1 MNLTLHIME
10 KDFRCLW
17 RFLIPFWGLLMFHA
31 VLIQARSGLGPSPG
45 FEGTFLLAGALT
57 LLSLLVGILKV
68 CWLAVIVSRLVQQ
81 DSTAGSTAFWLSR
94 PVSGGRLLLS
104 KSLFLGLT
112 VISPDLLLQS
122 AMLGVHGVT
131 LYDIFRSIP
140 QIALPALLAALLL
153 MMLASLTSDLAR
165 MMFLG
170 ILAMVAWFLASSALT
185 VLLPVVSTLLW
196 IPHGTGSGWMA
207 PFLLPLA
214 VAGAVVCRQ
223 YLARG
228 RAVSGRLAFS
238 VMFLTLL
245 VVQFSQGFLG
255 WVKRGLDRENL
266 VSGQVSARVEKGS
279 LAFDRVSVSDQA
291 LGLSQDD
298 SDPEPE
304 QERRIF
310 LKGRI
315 VLENLPLDLCAL
327 PGLVSARLALPSGEI
342 LAAQENPTAHLYSQ
356 MYAMNFLVPWAH
368 FSIPSGEELDVLGQ
382 ALGEVRFLNARG
394 HGSLHPWVDLLGVSQ
409 DLHERYGGVGIAYSA
424 RVDFLLLQAE
434 ATAVLPLKRGAVR
447 RSGSDRTEILWI
459 ERSGR
464 GLAEATAV
472 LPLKRGAVRRS
483 GSDRTEILWI
493 ERSGRGLTVELKE
506 TVNRVAADGWAMTTH
521 VLRNPSTRE
530 VWLGVGDGSSVSN
543 QDGLAVLAGL
553 YPAWI
558 PPSLHFLTSEL
569 RFRLPEGSPSLPET
583 WFQAAELVRIET
595 TRLGVL
601 SRTVQI
607 DDLVMER
614 IPMSPPDSE

>member
-10 KDFRCLW
+10 KDFRGLW

-31 VLIQARSGLGPSPG
+31 VLIQARSALGPCPSY
-45 FEGTFLLAGALT
+45 EGSFFLAVALA
-57 LLSLLVGILKV
+57 LLSWLVGILKV

-140 QIALPALLAALLL
+140 QIALPAILAALLL

-165 MMFLG
+165 MMFLA

-185 VLLPVVSTLLW
+185 ELLPVVSTLLW
-196 IPHGTGSGWMA
+196 IPPGTGSGWMA

-214 VAGAVVCRQ
+214 IAGAVVGRQ

-245 VVQFSQGFLG
+245 VVEFSPGGLG
-255 WVKRGLDRENL
+255 WVKGGLDRENL
-266 VSGQVSARVEKGS
+266 VSGQVSARVENGS
-279 LAFDRVSVSDQA
+279 LAFERVSVSDQA

-315 VLENLPLDLCAL
+315 VLENLPPDLCAL
-327 PGLVSARLALPSGEI
+327 PGLVSARLALPSGET
-342 LAAQENPTAHLYSQ
+342 LAAQENPTAHWYSQ
-356 MYAMNFLVPWAH
+356 MMDVLVPWAH
-368 FSIPSGEELDVLGQ
+368 FSIPSGEELEVLGQ

-394 HGSLHPWVDLLGVSQ
+394 DGSVHPWVDLFGVSQ
-409 DLHERYGGVGIAYSA
+409 HLHERFGGVGIAYSA

-459 ERSGR
+459 G
-464 GLAEATAV
+464 
-472 LPLKRGAVRRS
+472 
-483 GSDRTEILWI
+483 
-493 ERSGRGLTVELKE
+493 RSGRGLTVELKE

-543 QDGLAVLAGL
+543 QDGLAVLSGL

-583 WFQAAELVRIET
+583 WLQAAELVRIET
-595 TRLGVL
+595 TQLGVL

-614 IPMSPPDSE
+614 IPMSHADSE

>member
-10 KDFRCLW
+10 KDSRCLW

-31 VLIQARSGLGPSPG
+31 ALIQARSGLGPSSG
-45 FEGTFLLAGALT
+45 FEGTFLVASALA
-57 LLSLLVGILKV
+57 LLSSLVGILKV

-131 LYDIFRSIP
+131 LYDILRSIP

-165 MMFLG
+165 MMFLA

-185 VLLPVVSTLLW
+185 ELLPVVSTLLW
-196 IPHGTGSGWMA
+196 IPPGTGSGWMA

-228 RAVSGRLAFS
+228 RAVNGRLAFS
-238 VMFLTLL
+238 VMFLALLL
-245 VVQFSQGFLG
+245 VEFSQGFLG

-266 VSGQVSARVEKGS
+266 VSGQVSARVEKES
-279 LAFDRVSVSDQA
+279 LAFERVSVSDQA

-298 SDPEPE
+298 SEPEPE

-315 VLENLPLDLCAL
+315 VLENFPPDRCAL

-356 MYAMNFLVPWAH
+356 IYAMDFLVPWTH
-368 FSIPSGEELDVLGQ
+368 FFIPSGEELDVLGQ

-394 HGSLHPWVDLLGVSQ
+394 EGSVHPWVDLFGVSQ
-409 DLHERYGGVGIAYSA
+409 DLHERYGGVGIAFSA

-459 ERSGR
+459 G
-464 GLAEATAV
+464 
-472 LPLKRGAVRRS
+472 
-483 GSDRTEILWI
+483 
-493 ERSGRGLTVELKE
+493 RSGRGLTVELKE

-530 VWLGVGDGSSVSN
+530 VWLGVGEGSSVSN
-543 QDGLAVLAGL
+543 QDGLAAFPGL

-583 WFQAAELVRIET
+583 WLQGAELVRIET
-595 TRLGVL
+595 TQLGVL

>member
-31 VLIQARSGLGPSPG
+31 VLIQARSVLSPSPG
-45 FEGTFLLAGALT
+45 FEGTFLLAGALA
-57 LLSLLVGILKV
+57 LLSSLVGILKV

-170 ILAMVAWFLASSALT
+170 VLAMVAWFLASSALT
-185 VLLPVVSTLLW
+185 ELLPVVSTLLW

-214 VAGAVVCRQ
+214 VAGAVVGRQ

-228 RAVSGRLAFS
+228 RAGSGRLAFS

-245 VVQFSQGFLG
+245 VVGFSPGFPG
-255 WVKRGLDRENL
+255 WVKRGLDREDQ

-279 LAFDRVSVSDQA
+279 LAFERVSVSDQA

-298 SDPEPE
+298 SEPE

-315 VLENLPLDLCAL
+315 VLENLP
-327 PGLVSARLALPSGEI
+327 
-342 LAAQENPTAHLYSQ
+342 
-356 MYAMNFLVPWAH
+356 
-368 FSIPSGEELDVLGQ
+368 
-382 ALGEVRFLNARG
+382 
-394 HGSLHPWVDLLGVSQ
+394 
-409 DLHERYGGVGIAYSA
+409 
-424 RVDFLLLQAE
+424 
-434 ATAVLPLKRGAVR
+434 
-447 RSGSDRTEILWI
+447 RTF
-459 ERSGR
+459 
-464 GLAEATAV
+464 A
-472 LPLKRGAVRRS
+472 
-483 GSDRTEILWI
+483 
-493 ERSGRGLTVELKE
+493 
-506 TVNRVAADGWAMTTH
+506 
-521 VLRNPSTRE
+521 
-530 VWLGVGDGSSVSN
+530 
-543 QDGLAVLAGL
+543 
-553 YPAWI
+553 
-558 PPSLHFLTSEL
+558 
-569 RFRLPEGSPSLPET
+569 RFRGWCRQGWPCRRERPWPPR
-583 WFQAAELVRIET
+583 RI
-595 TRLGVL
+595 
-601 SRTVQI
+601 Q
-607 DDLVMER
+607 
-614 IPMSPPDSE
+614 PPTGTLR

>member
-464 GLAEATAV
+464 GL
-472 LPLKRGAVRRS
+472 
-483 GSDRTEILWI
+483 
-493 ERSGRGLTVELKE
+493 TVELKE

>member
-31 VLIQARSGLGPSPG
+31 VLIQARSVIGPSSG

-81 DSTAGSTAFWLSR
+81 DSTADSTAFWLSR
-94 PVSGGRLLLS
+94 PVSGARLLLS

-112 VISPDLLLQS
+112 VISPDLLLES

-131 LYDIFRSIP
+131 PYDILRSIP
-140 QIALPALLAALLL
+140 QIALPALLSALLL
-153 MMLASLTSDLAR
+153 MMLASLTSDLTR

-170 ILAMVAWFLASSALT
+170 VLAMVVWFLASSTLT
-185 VLLPVVSTLLW
+185 KLLPVVSSLLW

-228 RAVSGRLAFS
+228 RAVSGSLACS

-245 VVQFSQGFLG
+245 LVQFSQGFLE

-266 VSGQVSARVEKGS
+266 ASGQVSARVEKGS
-279 LAFDRVSVSDQA
+279 LALERVSVSDQA

-298 SDPEPE
+298 SDPE
-304 QERRIF
+304 QEKQIF
-310 LKGRI
+310 LKGQI
-315 VLENLPLDLCAL
+315 VLENLPPDRCAL
-327 PGLVSARLALPSGEI
+327 PGLVSARLALPSGET
-342 LAAQENPTAHLYSQ
+342 LATQENPTAHWYAQ
-356 MYAMNFLVPWAH
+356 MMDFLVPWAH
-368 FSIPSGEELDVLGQ
+368 FSIPSGEKLDVLGQ
-382 ALGEVRFLNARG
+382 ALGEVRFLNAPG
-394 HGSLHPWVDLLGVSQ
+394 DGSVHPWVDLFGVGQ

-424 RVDFLLLQAE
+424 RVDFLLLQAR

-459 ERSGR
+459 GRSG
-464 GLAEATAV
+464 G
-472 LPLKRGAVRRS
+472 
-483 GSDRTEILWI
+483 
-493 ERSGRGLTVELKE
+493 GLTVELKE
-506 TVNRVAADGWAMTTH
+506 TVNRVAADGWAATTH
-521 VLRNPSTRE
+521 VLRNASTRE

-553 YPAWI
+553 YPAWV
-558 PPSLHFLTSEL
+558 PPSLQIVTSEL
-569 RFRLPEGSPSLPET
+569 RFRLPEGSPPLPET
-583 WFQAAELVRIET
+583 WLQGAELVRIET
-595 TRLGVL
+595 TQLGVL

-614 IPMSPPDSE
+614 IPIAHPDSE

>member
-31 VLIQARSGLGPSPG
+31 VLIQARSVLSPSPVYG
-45 FEGTFLLAGALT
+45 ESFLVAGALA
-57 LLSLLVGILKV
+57 LLSSLVGILKV

-112 VISPDLLLQS
+112 VISPDLLLES
-122 AMLGVHGVT
+122 GMLGVHGVT

-140 QIALPALLAALLL
+140 QIALPALLVALLL

-170 ILAMVAWFLASSALT
+170 VLAMVALFLASSALT
-185 VLLPVVSTLLW
+185 ALLPVFSTLGW
-196 IPHGTGSGWMA
+196 IPPGTGSGWMA
-207 PFLLPLA
+207 PFLLSLA
-214 VAGAVVCRQ
+214 VASAVVGRQ

-245 VVQFSQGFLG
+245 VVECSPGFLG
-255 WVKRGLDRENL
+255 WVKRGLDRENQD
-266 VSGQVSARVEKGS
+266 SGQVSARVEKGS
-279 LAFDRVSVSDQA
+279 LAFERVSVSDQA

-298 SDPEPE
+298 SEPE

-315 VLENLPLDLCAL
+315 MLENLPPNLCAL
-327 PGLVSARLALPSGEI
+327 PGLVSARLALPSGET
-342 LAAQENPTAHLYSQ
+342 LATQENPTAHW
-356 MYAMNFLVPWAH
+356 YAQLMEDPRLPWAH
-368 FSIPSGEELDVLGQ
+368 FSIPSGDELDVLGQ

-394 HGSLHPWVDLLGVSQ
+394 DGSVHPWVDLFGVSQ

-459 ERSGR
+459 
-464 GLAEATAV
+464 V
-472 LPLKRGAVRRS
+472 
-483 GSDRTEILWI
+483 
-493 ERSGRGLTVELKE
+493 RSGRGLTVELKE
-506 TVNRVAADGWAMTTH
+506 TVNRVAADGWAMMTH

-543 QDGLAVLAGL
+543 QDGLPVLAGL

-558 PPSLHFLTSEL
+558 PPSLHFVTSEL
-569 RFRLPEGSPSLPET
+569 HFRLPEGSPSLPET
-583 WFQAAELVRIET
+583 WLQAAELVRIET
-595 TRLGVL
+595 TQLGVL
-601 SRTVQI
+601 SKTVQI

-614 IPMSPPDSE
+614 IPMSHASSE

>member
-31 VLIQARSGLGPSPG
+31 VLIQARSVLSPSPG
-45 FEGTFLLAGALT
+45 YGESFLLAGALT

-112 VISPDLLLQS
+112 VISPDLLLES
-122 AMLGVHGVT
+122 GMLGVHGVT

-140 QIALPALLAALLL
+140 QIALPALLATLLL
-153 MMLASLTSDLAR
+153 MMLASLTSELPR

-170 ILAMVAWFLASSALT
+170 VLAMVALFLASSALT
-185 VLLPVVSTLLW
+185 ELLPVVSTLVW
-196 IPHGTGSGWMA
+196 IPPGTGSGWMA

-214 VAGAVVCRQ
+214 VASAVVCRQ

-245 VVQFSQGFLG
+245 VVKFSPGVLG
-255 WVKRGLDRENL
+255 WVKRGLDQENQ

-279 LAFDRVSVSDQA
+279 LVFERVSVSDQA

-298 SDPEPE
+298 SEPESE

-315 VLENLPLDLCAL
+315 VLENLPPDLCAL
-327 PGLVSARLALPSGEI
+327 PGLVSARLALPSGET
-342 LAAQENPTAHLYSQ
+342 LAAQENPTAHWYAQ
-356 MYAMNFLVPWAH
+356 MYSLLPWAH

-394 HGSLHPWVDLLGVSQ
+394 HGSVHPWVDLFGVSQ

-424 RVDFLLLQAE
+424 RVDFLLLQ
-434 ATAVLPLKRGAVR
+434 
-447 RSGSDRTEILWI
+447 
-459 ERSGR
+459 
-464 GLAEATAV
+464 AEATAV

-530 VWLGVGDGSSVSN
+530 VWLGVAAGSSVSN
-543 QDGLAVLAGL
+543 QEALVLAGL

-569 RFRLPEGSPSLPET
+569 HFRFPEGSPSLPET
-583 WFQAAELVRIET
+583 WLQAAELVRIET
-595 TRLGVL
+595 TQLGVL

-614 IPMSPPDSE
+614 IPMSHPESE

>member
-17 RFLIPFWGLLMFHA
+17 RFLIPFWGLLMFRA
-31 VLIQARSGLGPSPG
+31 VLFQVRSVLGPSSG

-57 LLSLLVGILKV
+57 LLSSLVGILKV

-112 VISPDLLLQS
+112 VLSPDLLLES

-131 LYDIFRSIP
+131 LYDILRSIP
-140 QIALPALLAALLL
+140 QIALPALLATLLL
-153 MMLASLTSDLAR
+153 MMLASLTSDLTR

-170 ILAMVAWFLASSALT
+170 VLAIVGLILASSALT
-185 VLLPVVSTLLW
+185 EFLPVFSTLGW
-196 IPHGTGSGWMA
+196 IPPGAGSGWMA

-223 YLARG
+223 FLARG
-228 RAVSGRLAFS
+228 REVSGRLAFS
-238 VMFLTLL
+238 AIFLTLL
-245 VVQFSQGFLG
+245 AVGFSPGLLG

-279 LAFDRVSVSDQA
+279 LAMERVSVSDQA
-291 LGLSQDD
+291 QGLSQDD
-298 SDPEPE
+298 SEPKP
-304 QERRIF
+304 ERRIF

-315 VLENLPLDLCAL
+315 VLENLPPDLCAL
-327 PGLVSARLALPSGEI
+327 PGLVSARLALPSGET
-342 LAAQENPTAHLYSQ
+342 LAVQENPTTHWYAQ
-356 MYAMNFLVPWAH
+356 MMDFLFPWAH

-394 HGSLHPWVDLLGVSQ
+394 DGSVHARVDLFGVGQ

-424 RVDFLLLQAE
+424 RVDFLLLQAK

-459 ERSGR
+459 G
-464 GLAEATAV
+464 GL
-472 LPLKRGAVRRS
+472 
-483 GSDRTEILWI
+483 
-493 ERSGRGLTVELKE
+493 GRGLTVELKE
-506 TVNRVAADGWAMTTH
+506 TVSRVAADGWATTTH

-543 QDGLAVLAGL
+543 QAGLAVLAGL
-553 YPAWI
+553 YPAWV
-558 PPSLHFLTSEL
+558 PPSLQIVTSEL
-569 RFRLPEGSPSLPET
+569 RFRLPEGSPSLPDT
-583 WFQAAELVRIET
+583 WLQAAELVRIEST
-595 TRLGVL
+595 QLGVL

-607 DDLVMER
+607 DDMVMER
-614 IPMSPPDSE
+614 IPVRILSSE

>member
-31 VLIQARSGLGPSPG
+31 VLIQARSVIGPSSG

-94 PVSGGRLLLS
+94 PVSGARLLLS

-112 VISPDLLLQS
+112 VISPDLLLES
-122 AMLGVHGVT
+122 AMLGIHGVT
-131 LYDIFRSIP
+131 LYDILRSIP
-140 QIALPALLAALLL
+140 QIALPALLSALLL

-170 ILAMVAWFLASSALT
+170 VLAMVAWILASSTLT
-185 VLLPVVSTLLW
+185 MLLPVVSTLLW

-228 RAVSGRLAFS
+228 RAVSGSLACS

-245 VVQFSQGFLG
+245 LVEFSQGFLG

-279 LAFDRVSVSDQA
+279 LAFERVSVSDQA

-298 SDPEPE
+298 SEPE
-304 QERRIF
+304 QEKQIF
-310 LKGRI
+310 LKGQI
-315 VLENLPLDLCAL
+315 VLENLPPDLCAL
-327 PGLVSARLALPSGEI
+327 PGLVSARLALPSGET
-342 LAAQENPTAHLYSQ
+342 LATQENPTAHWYAQ
-356 MYAMNFLVPWAH
+356 MMDFLVPWAH
-368 FSIPSGEELDVLGQ
+368 FSIPSGEKLDVLGQ
-382 ALGEVRFLNARG
+382 ALGEVSFLNARAD
-394 HGSLHPWVDLLGVSQ
+394 GSVHPWVDLFGVGQ

-424 RVDFLLLQAE
+424 RVDFLLLQAR

-447 RSGSDRTEILWI
+447 RSGSDRTKILWI
-459 ERSGR
+459 GGSG
-464 GLAEATAV
+464 G
-472 LPLKRGAVRRS
+472 
-483 GSDRTEILWI
+483 
-493 ERSGRGLTVELKE
+493 GLTVELKE
-506 TVNRVAADGWAMTTH
+506 TVNRVAADGWAATTH

-543 QDGLAVLAGL
+543 QDGLAVLTGL
-553 YPAWI
+553 YPVWI
-558 PPSLHFLTSEL
+558 PPSLQIVTSEL
-569 RFRLPEGSPSLPET
+569 RFRLPEGSPPLPET
-583 WFQAAELVRIET
+583 WLQGAELVRIKT
-595 TRLGVL
+595 TQLGVL

-614 IPMSPPDSE
+614 IPITHPDSE

>member
-17 RFLIPFWGLLMFHA
+17 RFLIPFWGLLMFHV
-31 VLIQARSGLGPSPG
+31 VLMQARSGIGPSSG
-45 FEGTFLLAGALT
+45 FDGTYLLAGALA

-81 DSTAGSTAFWLSR
+81 DSTADSTAFWLSR

-112 VISPDLLLQS
+112 VISPDLLLES

-140 QIALPALLAALLL
+140 QIALPVLLVALLL

-165 MMFLG
+165 MMFLCV
-170 ILAMVAWFLASSALT
+170 LAMAGLFLVSSILT
-185 VLLPVVSTLLW
+185 ELLPVFSTLGW
-196 IPHGTGSGWMA
+196 IPPGTGSGWMA
-207 PFLLPLA
+207 PFLLPFA
-214 VAGAVVCRQ
+214 VAGSVVCRQ

-245 VVQFSQGFLG
+245 AVEFSPGFLG
-255 WVKRGLDRENL
+255 WVKRGLDRENQ
-266 VSGQVSARVEKGS
+266 VSGQVSARIEKGS
-279 LAFDRVSVSDQA
+279 LAFERESVSDQA
-291 LGLSQDD
+291 LGLSEDD
-298 SDPEPE
+298 SEPE
-304 QERRIF
+304 QERRIL

-315 VLENLPLDLCAL
+315 VLENLPPDLRAL
-327 PGLVSARLALPSGEI
+327 PGLVSARLALPSGET
-342 LAAQENPTAHLYSQ
+342 LATQENPTTHW
-356 MYAMNFLVPWAH
+356 YAQLMHILIPWAD
-368 FSIPSGEELDVLGQ
+368 FFTPSGGELDVLGQ

-394 HGSLHPWVDLLGVSQ
+394 DGSVHPWVDLFAVSQ
-409 DLHERYGGVGIAYSA
+409 ELHERYGGVGIAYSA
-424 RVDFLLLQAE
+424 RAEFLLLQAE
-434 ATAVLPLKRGAVR
+434 ATAVLPLKRGEVC

-459 ERSGR
+459 GGSGR
-464 GLAEATAV
+464 
-472 LPLKRGAVRRS
+472 
-483 GSDRTEILWI
+483 D
-493 ERSGRGLTVELKE
+493 LTVELKE
-506 TVNRVAADGWAMTTH
+506 TVNRVAADGWATITH

-543 QDGLAVLAGL
+543 QAALAVFAGL

-558 PPSLHFLTSEL
+558 PPSLHILTSEL
-569 RFRLPEGSPSLPET
+569 RFRLPEGSPPLPDT
-583 WFQAAELVRIET
+583 WLQGAELVRIET
-595 TRLGVL
+595 TQLGVL
-601 SRTVQI
+601 STTVQI

-614 IPMSPPDSE
+614 IPMSPADSE

>member
-17 RFLIPFWGLLMFHA
+17 RFLVPFWGLLMFHA
-31 VLIQARSGLGPSPG
+31 VLIQARSVINLSSG

-94 PVSGGRLLLS
+94 PVSGARLLLS

-112 VISPDLLLQS
+112 VISPDLLLES

-131 LYDIFRSIP
+131 PYDILRSIP
-140 QIALPALLAALLL
+140 QIALPALLSALLL
-153 MMLASLTSDLAR
+153 MMLASLISDLAR

-170 ILAMVAWFLASSALT
+170 VLAMVAWFLASSTLT
-185 VLLPVVSTLLW
+185 QLLPVVSTLLW

-228 RAVSGRLAFS
+228 RAVSGSLACS

-245 VVQFSQGFLG
+245 LVQFSQGFLG

-266 VSGQVSARVEKGS
+266 ASGQVSARVEKGS
-279 LAFDRVSVSDQA
+279 LALERVSVSDQA

-298 SDPEPE
+298 SDPE
-304 QERRIF
+304 QEKQIF
-310 LKGRI
+310 LKGQI
-315 VLENLPLDLCAL
+315 VLENLPPDRCAL
-327 PGLVSARLALPSGEI
+327 PGLVSARLALPSGET
-342 LAAQENPTAHLYSQ
+342 LATQENPTAHWYAQ
-356 MYAMNFLVPWAH
+356 MMDFLVPWAH
-368 FSIPSGEELDVLGQ
+368 FSIPSGEKLDVLGQ
-382 ALGEVRFLNARG
+382 ALGEVRFLNAPG
-394 HGSLHPWVDLLGVSQ
+394 DGSVHPWVDLFGVGQ

-424 RVDFLLLQAE
+424 RVDFLLLQAR

-459 ERSGR
+459 GGSG
-464 GLAEATAV
+464 G
-472 LPLKRGAVRRS
+472 
-483 GSDRTEILWI
+483 
-493 ERSGRGLTVELKE
+493 GLTVELKE
-506 TVNRVAADGWAMTTH
+506 TVNRVAADGWAATTH
-521 VLRNPSTRE
+521 VLRNASTRE

-553 YPAWI
+553 YPAWV
-558 PPSLHFLTSEL
+558 PPSLQIVTSEL
-569 RFRLPEGSPSLPET
+569 RFRLPEGSPPLPET
-583 WFQAAELVRIET
+583 WLQGAELVRIET
-595 TRLGVL
+595 TQLGVL

-614 IPMSPPDSE
+614 IPIAHPDSE

>member
-1 MNLTLHIME
+1 MNLTLHIIE
-10 KDFRCLW
+10 KDCRCLW

-31 VLIQARSGLGPSPG
+31 ALIQARSGLGPSSG
-45 FEGTFLLAGALT
+45 FEGTFLVASALA
-57 LLSLLVGILKV
+57 LLSWLVGILKV
-68 CWLAVIVSRLVQQ
+68 FWLAVIVSRLVQQ

-131 LYDIFRSIP
+131 LYDVLRSIP

-165 MMFLG
+165 MMFLA
-170 ILAMVAWFLASSALT
+170 ILAMVAWFLASSVLT
-185 VLLPVVSTLLW
+185 ELLPVVSTLLW
-196 IPHGTGSGWMA
+196 IAHGTGSGWMA

-214 VAGAVVCRQ
+214 VSGAVVCRQ

-228 RAVSGRLAFS
+228 RAVNGRLAFS
-238 VMFLTLL
+238 VMFLALL
-245 VVQFSQGFLG
+245 LAEFSQGFLG

-266 VSGQVSARVEKGS
+266 VSGHVSARVEKGS
-279 LAFDRVSVSDQA
+279 LAFERVSVSDQA
-291 LGLSQDD
+291 LGLSQDE

-315 VLENLPLDLCAL
+315 VLENLPPDLCAL

-356 MYAMNFLVPWAH
+356 MMNSLVPWAH

-394 HGSLHPWVDLLGVSQ
+394 DGSVHPWVDLFGVSQ
-409 DLHERYGGVGIAYSA
+409 DLHERYGGVGIAFSA

-459 ERSGR
+459 G
-464 GLAEATAV
+464 
-472 LPLKRGAVRRS
+472 K
-483 GSDRTEILWI
+483 
-493 ERSGRGLTVELKE
+493 SGRGLTVELKE

-543 QDGLAVLAGL
+543 QDGLAVLPGL

-583 WFQAAELVRIET
+583 WLQGAELVRIET
-595 TRLGVL
+595 TQLGVL

>member
-31 VLIQARSGLGPSPG
+31 VLIQARSVIGPSSG
-45 FEGTFLLAGALT
+45 FEGTFFLAGALT

-94 PVSGGRLLLS
+94 PVSGARLLLS

-112 VISPDLLLQS
+112 VISPDLLLES
-122 AMLGVHGVT
+122 GMLGVHGVT

-140 QIALPALLAALLL
+140 QIALPALLSALLL
-153 MMLASLTSDLAR
+153 MMLASLTSDLTR

-170 ILAMVAWFLASSALT
+170 VLAMVGLFLVSSALT
-185 VLLPVVSTLLW
+185 ELLPESSALGW
-196 IPHGTGSGWMA
+196 IPPGVGSGWMA

-228 RAVSGRLAFS
+228 RAVSERLAFS

-245 VVQFSQGFLG
+245 VVGFSPGFLR
-255 WVKRGLDRENL
+255 WVKRGLDRENQ

-279 LAFDRVSVSDQA
+279 LAFERVSISDQA
-291 LGLSQDD
+291 LGLSPED
-298 SDPEPE
+298 SEPE
-304 QERRIF
+304 QKRRIF

-315 VLENLPLDLCAL
+315 VLEGLPPDLCAL
-327 PGLVSARLALPSGEI
+327 PGLVSARLALPSGET
-342 LAAQENPTAHLYSQ
+342 LAIQENPTAHWHAQL
-356 MYAMNFLVPWAH
+356 MHILIPWEH
-368 FSIPSGEELDVLGQ
+368 FFIPSGDELDVLGQ
-382 ALGEVRFLNARG
+382 ALGEVRFLNARDD
-394 HGSLHPWVDLLGVSQ
+394 GSVHPWVDLFSVSQ

-459 ERSGR
+459 G
-464 GLAEATAV
+464 G
-472 LPLKRGAVRRS
+472 
-483 GSDRTEILWI
+483 
-493 ERSGRGLTVELKE
+493 SGRGLTVELKE
-506 TVNRVAADGWAMTTH
+506 TVHRVAADGWAKTTH

-530 VWLGVGDGSSVSN
+530 VWFGEGDGSSVSN
-543 QDGLAVLAGL
+543 QPALAVLAGL

-558 PPSLHFLTSEL
+558 PPSLHFLSSEL

-583 WFQAAELVRIET
+583 WLQGAELVRIET
-595 TRLGVL
+595 TQLGVL
-601 SRTVQI
+601 SRTVRI

-614 IPMSPPDSE
+614 IPVTHPDSE

>member
-10 KDFRCLW
+10 KDFHCLW
-17 RFLIPFWGLLMFHA
+17 RYLIPFWGLLMFHA
-31 VLIQARSGLGPSPG
+31 ALIQARSVLGPSSG
-45 FEGTFLLAGALT
+45 LDGSLLLAGALT
-57 LLSLLVGILKV
+57 LLSWLVGILKV

-112 VISPDLLLQS
+112 VISPHLLLEC

-131 LYDIFRSIP
+131 FYDIIRSIP
-140 QIALPALLAALLL
+140 QIALPALLLALLL

-170 ILAMVAWFLASSALT
+170 ALAMVAWYLASSALT
-185 VLLPVVSTLLW
+185 DLLPVVSTLLW
-196 IPHGTGSGWMA
+196 APPGTGSGWMA

-214 VAGAVVCRQ
+214 LAGTVVWRQ

-228 RAVSGRLAFS
+228 RAVGGRLAFS

-245 VVQFSQGFLG
+245 VVQFSPGVLG
-255 WVKRGLDRENL
+255 WVKRGLDGENQ
-266 VSGQVSARVEKGS
+266 VSGQVRGRIEKGS
-279 LAFDRVSVSDQA
+279 LAFERVSVSGQA
-291 LGLSQDD
+291 LGLSEDD
-298 SDPEPE
+298 SEPE

-315 VLENLPLDLCAL
+315 VLENLPPDLCAL
-327 PGLVSARLALPSGEI
+327 PGLVSARLALPSGVT
-342 LAAQENPTAHLYSQ
+342 LATQENPTAHWYSQ
-356 MYAMNFLVPWAH
+356 MMDTMLPWTH
-368 FSIPSGEELDVLGQ
+368 FFIPSGEELDVLGQ

-394 HGSLHPWVDLLGVSQ
+394 DGSVHPVVDLFGVSQ
-409 DLHERYGGVGIAYSA
+409 DLHERHGGVGIAYSA
-424 RVDFLLLQAE
+424 RVDFLLFRAE
-434 ATAVLPLKRGAVR
+434 ATAVLPLKKGAVG

-459 ERSGR
+459 GGSSG
-464 GLAEATAV
+464 
-472 LPLKRGAVRRS
+472 
-483 GSDRTEILWI
+483 
-493 ERSGRGLTVELKE
+493 GLTVELKE
-506 TVNRVAADGWAMTTH
+506 TVNRVAADGWARTTY

-530 VWLGVGDGSSVSN
+530 VWLGAGEGSSASN
-543 QDGLAVLAGL
+543 HANLAVFAGL

-583 WFQAAELVRIET
+583 WLQGAELVRVET
-595 TRLGVL
+595 TQLGVL
-601 SRTVQI
+601 STTVQI

-614 IPMSPPDSE
+614 IPMSPADPE

>member
-31 VLIQARSGLGPSPG
+31 VLIQARSVLGPPPG
-45 FEGTFLLAGALT
+45 FEGTFLVAGALA
-57 LLSLLVGILKV
+57 LLSSLVGILRV

-112 VISPDLLLQS
+112 VISPDLLLES
-122 AMLGVHGVT
+122 GRLGVHGVT

-140 QIALPALLAALLL
+140 QIALPALLATLLL
-153 MMLASLTSDLAR
+153 MMLASLTSDLPR

-170 ILAMVAWFLASSALT
+170 VLAMVALFLASSALT
-185 VLLPVVSTLLW
+185 ELLPVVSTLVW
-196 IPHGTGSGWMA
+196 IPPGAGSGWMA

-214 VAGAVVCRQ
+214 VASAVVCRQ

-228 RAVSGRLAFS
+228 RAASGRLAFS

-245 VVQFSQGFLG
+245 VVQFSPGVLG
-255 WVKRGLDRENL
+255 WVKRGLDQENQ

-279 LAFDRVSVSDQA
+279 LAFERVSVSD
-291 LGLSQDD
+291 
-298 SDPEPE
+298 

-315 VLENLPLDLCAL
+315 VLENLPPDLCAL
-327 PGLVSARLALPSGEI
+327 PGLVSARLALPSGET
-342 LAAQENPTAHLYSQ
+342 LAAQENPTAHWYAQ
-356 MYAMNFLVPWAH
+356 MYSLLPWAH

-394 HGSLHPWVDLLGVSQ
+394 DGSVHPWVDLFGVSQ
-409 DLHERYGGVGIAYSA
+409 DLHEGYGGVGIAYSA
-424 RVDFLLLQAE
+424 RVDFLLLQ
-434 ATAVLPLKRGAVR
+434 
-447 RSGSDRTEILWI
+447 
-459 ERSGR
+459 
-464 GLAEATAV
+464 AEATAV

-543 QDGLAVLAGL
+543 QEALVLAGL

-569 RFRLPEGSPSLPET
+569 HFRLPEGSPSLPET

-595 TRLGVL
+595 TQLGVL

-614 IPMSPPDSE
+614 IPMSHPDSE